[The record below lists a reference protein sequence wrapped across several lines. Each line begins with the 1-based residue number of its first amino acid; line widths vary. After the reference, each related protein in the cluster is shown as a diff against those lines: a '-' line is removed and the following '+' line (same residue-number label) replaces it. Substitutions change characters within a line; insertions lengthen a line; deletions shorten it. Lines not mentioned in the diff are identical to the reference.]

1 MKKVYELEGLCC
13 PNCAAKIE
21 DAVAA
26 LDGVTS
32 CRLTF
37 LTKKMTLNI
46 ADEKFSQVSAAM
58 EQAVHRIE
66 MDVEIIER
74 S

>member
-46 ADEKFSQVSAAM
+46 ADEKFSQVPWNRPCTALKWMWKSSN
-58 EQAVHRIE
+58 VP
-66 MDVEIIER
+66 ER
-74 S
+74 

>member
-26 LDGVTS
+26 LDGVNS

-37 LTKKMTLNI
+37 LTKKMTLDI
-46 ADEKFSQVSAAM
+46 ADEKFSQVATAM